1 MTLVRVGSR
10 AMAPLEPPTQRSS
23 CPRFLGSCPD
33 VQSLSD
39 SHRLIHS
46 RSAAPSHC
54 GLENAAHWECTC
66 PVCRQLFCSTRALEH
81 RWQEVAGGGGE
92 GGKQLSLHWSC
103 GHPLSAVQEAPLICP
118 QDLPRTHLPPP
129 GSRVPAPS
137 VEWST
142 SCRMGA
148 SAVEWSLLL
157 QQPRLRIHAPGL
169 SSWSPGESV

>member
-137 VEWST
+137 VEW
-142 SCRMGA
+142 
-148 SAVEWSLLL
+148 EHQL
-157 QQPRLRIHAPGL
+157 
-169 SSWSPGESV
+169 